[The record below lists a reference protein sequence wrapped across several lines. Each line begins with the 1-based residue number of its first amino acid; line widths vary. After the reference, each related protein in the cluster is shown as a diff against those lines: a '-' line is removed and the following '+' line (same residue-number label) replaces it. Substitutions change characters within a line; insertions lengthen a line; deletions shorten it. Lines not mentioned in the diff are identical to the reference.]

1 MKKIG
6 QQSVNQYR
14 MVLDYSTVRPKK
26 IFLRQSVRAV
36 DAVFIVPLFVFV
48 STQARQVATRLA
60 SVSAAALYFPASHAV
75 QASVAIGPQYPLSH
89 TN

>member
-1 MKKIG
+1 MKKKG

-14 MVLDYSTVRPKK
+14 MVLDYYTVMSKK
-26 IFLRQSVRAV
+26 ILPQSVTAV

-60 SVSAAALYFPASHAV
+60 AVSAAALYFPASHAV